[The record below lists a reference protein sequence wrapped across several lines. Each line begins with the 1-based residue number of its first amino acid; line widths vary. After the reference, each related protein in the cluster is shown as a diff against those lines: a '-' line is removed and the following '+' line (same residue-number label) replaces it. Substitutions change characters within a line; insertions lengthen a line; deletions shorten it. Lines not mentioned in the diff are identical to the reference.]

1 MVVKTAYEYIERA
14 YGLGTD
20 LKVDHYIDEN
30 YDEIQMLRQII
41 ALDVSIYVMRRTN
54 CVCGS
59 NIDALRDMF
68 EEKKQEYEK
77 KFKRDYIDFNK
88 DVDF

>member
-1 MVVKTAYEYIERA
+1 
-14 YGLGTD
+14 
-20 LKVDHYIDEN
+20 
-30 YDEIQMLRQII
+30 
-41 ALDVSIYVMRRTN
+41 MRRTN